1 MGEVTRVPD
10 LTAGADSFRTPKRS
24 LMSGRA
30 ARLGSVAMLVL
41 TAAFFAGARTLWA
54 YENVLRFERDGVLV
68 REIDRTTLAGLCGVQ
83 PVRIEAD
90 PYYEKRK
97 HFLACPLARVL
108 ELGFGTDRGSA
119 DQNYFFRARD
129 GYMKS
134 ASAVRLA
141 ETGGWLALADLGEG
155 PVDAQ
160 APPPVEQWNAW
171 EPIGRAA
178 VDPGPFYLVW
188 TGAHQADVHRYPW
201 PYQLAAIEIAGFETL
216 YPHTVP
222 RVTEDGP
229 AQAGFAIF
237 RSECVSCH
245 AINGEGGKVGPDL
258 NVPRSIVEYRP
269 AEQIKAFIRDPRS
282 FRYTSMPSH
291 LHLSAHDLDALV
303 AYFRV
308 MKDQKY
314 DPAAPPGKR
323 VGAGEISTGKPN
335 GH

>member
-1 MGEVTRVPD
+1 MRGP
-10 LTAGADSFRTPKRS
+10 AIWQ
-24 LMSGRA
+24 GRA
-30 ARLGSVAMLVL
+30 AGLMFATTL
-41 TAAFFAGARTLWA
+41 FFGAQTVFA
-54 YENVLRFERDGVLV
+54 YENALRFVRDGVLV
-68 REIDRTTLAGLCGVQ
+68 REIDRATLATDCGARPLV
-83 PVRIEAD
+83 VEAD

-97 HFLACPLARVL
+97 NFLACPLARVL
-108 ELGFGTDRGSA
+108 ELGFGSTRGPA

-129 GYMKS
+129 GYVKP
-134 ASAVRLA
+134 ASAARLA
-141 ETGGWLALADLGEG
+141 ETGGWLALADLDEA
-155 PVDAQ
+155 PAAQ
-160 APPPVEQWNAW
+160 APDPTELSDHW
-171 EPIGRAA
+171 EPIGRGG

-188 TGAHQADVHRYPW
+188 TGPHQADVHRYPW

-216 YPHTVP
+216 YPHVVP
-222 RVTEDGP
+222 RDVSGEGP
-229 AQAGFAIF
+229 ASAGFAIF
-237 RSECVSCH
+237 RNECVSCH

-291 LHLSAHDLDALV
+291 LHLSARDLDSLV

-314 DPAAPPGKR
+314 DPAQEQGVGSGGIPAGK
-323 VGAGEISTGKPN
+323 ATGKPD

>member
-1 MGEVTRVPD
+1 MLAMLAA
-10 LTAGADSFRTPKRS
+10 LTAGT
-24 LMSGRA
+24 RA
-30 ARLGSVAMLVL
+30 LL
-41 TAAFFAGARTLWA
+41 A
-54 YENVLRFERDGVLV
+54 YESVLRFERDGVLV
-68 REIDRTTLAGLCGVQ
+68 REIDRATLAADCGVK
-83 PVRIEAD
+83 PIVVEVD

-97 HFLACPLARVL
+97 HFLACPIARVL
-108 ELGFGTDRGSA
+108 ELGFGAARGPA

-129 GYMKS
+129 GYMKP
-134 ASAVRLA
+134 ASGVRLA
-141 ETGGWLALADLGEG
+141 ESGGWLALADLGER
-155 PVDAQ
+155 PADAR
-160 APPPVEQWNAW
+160 APYPPDEWKPW

-178 VDPGPFYLVW
+178 VDPGPFYVVW
-188 TGAHQADVHRYPW
+188 TGPDQADVHRYPW

-222 RVTEDGP
+222 RGAAPGDP
-229 AQAGFAIF
+229 ARAGFAIF

-269 AEQIKAFIRDPRS
+269 AEQIKAFIRDPQS

-291 LHLSAHDLDALV
+291 SHLSARDLDALV

-314 DPAAPPGKR
+314 DPVAEQR
-323 VGAGEISTGKPN
+323 VDAGEIPTGEHTRTSTGTPN
-335 GH
+335 GS